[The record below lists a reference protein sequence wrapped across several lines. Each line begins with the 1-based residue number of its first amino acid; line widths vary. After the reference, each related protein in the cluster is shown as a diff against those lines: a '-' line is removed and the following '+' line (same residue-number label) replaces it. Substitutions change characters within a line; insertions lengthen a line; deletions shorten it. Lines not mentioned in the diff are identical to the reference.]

1 VRRWIERE
9 AAAAL
14 AALSRPE
21 PNPADPHAAALAAC
35 TPEEAAED
43 YGLIKGNFL
52 LSKVFFELAR
62 EMPGNRGGPPLHAL
76 SLADI
81 LRHTRLADG
90 DRLVDCFSA
99 ITQAFRTVRND
110 PEAALFGF
118 DQYGQV
124 WIHQT
129 AHESIRELWEQL
141 FHSQSPSASDL
152 PIARTAPTL
161 DGFTPPHIG
170 QSEDLGQHGPAPV
183 GIRSTRLSG
192 WRDIKRTPKNEST
205 RSTALSASKR
215 KTKRS
220 SSRQPIST
228 CLAGSAPL

>member
-1 VRRWIERE
+1 MISFTFSLDQVRSAPPEVRRWIERE

-14 AALSRPE
+14 AALRRPE
-21 PNPADPHAAALAAC
+21 PDASHPHAAALAAC
-35 TPEEAAED
+35 TLQEASEV
-43 YGLIKGNFL
+43 YELIKGNFL
-52 LSKVFFELAR
+52 LSQVFFELAR

-76 SLADI
+76 SLADM

-129 AHESIRELWEQL
+129 THESIRELWEQL
-141 FHSQSPSASDL
+141 FRSQSPPGSDL

-161 DGFTPPHIG
+161 DRFTPPHLA

-183 GIRSTRLSG
+183 GI
-192 WRDIKRTPKNEST
+192 NF
-205 RSTALSASKR
+205 
-215 KTKRS
+215 
-220 SSRQPIST
+220 
-228 CLAGSAPL
+228 